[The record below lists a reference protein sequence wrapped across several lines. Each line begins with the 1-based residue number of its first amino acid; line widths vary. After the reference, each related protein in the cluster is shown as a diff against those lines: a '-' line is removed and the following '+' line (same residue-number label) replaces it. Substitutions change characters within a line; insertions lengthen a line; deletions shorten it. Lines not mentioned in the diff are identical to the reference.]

1 MLPSPFYLLVALIP
15 VLGYLGVIAAVRFS
29 GRALVTTG
37 GRDVAAI
44 GFAISGLVVIGPLE
58 LFFPSTA
65 AAFFGPMIWG
75 WLAAF
80 YVLCV
85 TLASL
90 TARSRLVIYGRTAED
105 LYLPLIRAAR
115 RLDPDADG
123 DPGNLQ
129 VSLPRLK
136 IRLRIDGHHG
146 VDHAEVEAFER
157 RYPPRFWSRLL
168 GLVREEVA
176 SGPRTSP
183 RRGFVMLFLTVVLA
197 GLLVWRGIEQ
207 QALVVQEFRQWLWR

>member
-1 MLPSPFYLLVALIP
+1 MLPSSFYLLVASVP
-15 VLGYLGVIAAVRFS
+15 VLGYLGVIAVVRVS

-44 GFAISGLVVIGPLE
+44 GVAISGLVAIGPLE

-65 AAFFGPMIWG
+65 AAFFGPMIWV

-90 TARSRLVIYGRTAED
+90 TAPPRLVIYGRTAED
-105 LYLPLIRAAR
+105 LYTPLTRAAR
-115 RLDPDADG
+115 QLDPDAEG
-123 DPGNLQ
+123 DPETLQ

-136 IRLRIDGHHG
+136 VRLRIDGHRG
-146 VDHAEVEAFER
+146 ADHAEVEAFER

-183 RRGFVMLFLTVVLA
+183 RRGLVMLLLTVVLA
-197 GLLVWRGIEQ
+197 CLVVWRGIEHQ
-207 QALVVQEFRQWLWR
+207 GLVVQEFRQWLWR